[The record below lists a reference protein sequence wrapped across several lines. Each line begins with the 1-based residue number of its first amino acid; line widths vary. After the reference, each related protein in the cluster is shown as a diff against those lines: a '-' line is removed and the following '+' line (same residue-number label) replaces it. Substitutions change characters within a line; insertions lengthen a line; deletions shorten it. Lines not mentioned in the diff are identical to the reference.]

1 MTPIRIVLADD
12 EVLLREAIVVLLGLE
27 DDIDIVGTAQNGEEA
42 VDVVRQTRPDVVV
55 LDLEMPKLDGIEAA
69 AAVRDVSPDTR
80 VVLLTRHARPAVL
93 RRALDAGVLAFVTK
107 ATSLKELPH
116 ILRTVSSG
124 GRYLDGSVASAALSE
139 SDCPLTDREI
149 DVLREALDGS
159 TIRVIAE
166 RTHLAQGTVRNY
178 ISTAM
183 AKLGAETRVAA
194 ARSAWNEGWI

>member
-1 MTPIRIVLADD
+1 MWTID
-12 EVLLREAIVVLLGLE
+12 EVCRAFLKTI
-27 DDIDIVGTAQNGEEA
+27 
-42 VDVVRQTRPDVVV
+42 
-55 LDLEMPKLDGIEAA
+55 
-69 AAVRDVSPDTR
+69 
-80 VVLLTRHARPAVL
+80 LLTRHARPAVL

-139 SDCPLTDREI
+139 SDSPLTDREI

-166 RTHLAQGTVRNY
+166 RTHLTQGTVRNY